1 MEGARTTTNIFPEA
15 GRGISVLLGL
25 LNSITFKL
33 YPVEWTPIFL
43 GLPILWTVFLG

>member
-1 MEGARTTTNIFPEA
+1 MKKYSGWI
-15 GRGISVLLGL
+15 VLLIFIFICAGGVWL
-25 LNSITFKL
+25 TLQVTKL